1 MAKGKYENILCERM
15 PLKVEEQYMGL
26 ITLNRPQE
34 MNPLDGLTGK
44 ELGTALEDLSTDKK
58 VRVIAFTG
66 AGKAFSAGGDLKG
79 YLTLQRDEEG
89 FMKFLDD
96 GAVMFGDMQY
106 YAQPV
111 IALVNGFC
119 VAGGIELLL
128 GCDFAY
134 AAESA
139 KIGDGHV
146 NFGQVGGGG
155 SQVRLPKRI
164 LPARAKELLFTGKLL
179 SAREALE
186 WGLVNSVVPDDKLI
200 ETGLEFA
207 NIIAS
212 KSPLGI
218 KLIKQ
223 LCAKGVDMTE
233 RDMAFLE
240 TRVVHHYCL
249 TSHDARE
256 GLEAFSE
263 KRQPKFEGR

>member
-106 YAQPV
+106 
-111 IALVNGFC
+111 
-119 VAGGIELLL
+119 
-128 GCDFAY
+128 
-134 AAESA
+134 
-139 KIGDGHV
+139 
-146 NFGQVGGGG
+146 
-155 SQVRLPKRI
+155 
-164 LPARAKELLFTGKLL
+164 
-179 SAREALE
+179 
-186 WGLVNSVVPDDKLI
+186 
-200 ETGLEFA
+200 
-207 NIIAS
+207 
-212 KSPLGI
+212 
-218 KLIKQ
+218 
-223 LCAKGVDMTE
+223 
-233 RDMAFLE
+233 
-240 TRVVHHYCL
+240 
-249 TSHDARE
+249 
-256 GLEAFSE
+256 
-263 KRQPKFEGR
+263 